1 MAFKFVTGTWQ
12 TEHTFSSAGG
22 DGNVPSCC
30 RRISVASHSP
40 LIGDAHSACRQL
52 SGKRH
57 VVQRYLSIP
66 KMAISSSTASVA
78 VCFSAS
84 CPLSV
89 QRRITVPAAHHL
101 TSMTLEWSHYF
112 LRAATDDCSCG
123 CARSFNVYMVYYQ
136 ITLRPDPSRTR
147 RLECLYIY
155 QSSGH
160 LAAHAYSID
169 TIDIRSCHVNSP
181 CACKKS
187 DAW

>member
-1 MAFKFVTGTWQ
+1 MAFRFVTGTWQ
-12 TEHTFSSAGG
+12 TEHTATCSR
-22 DGNVPSCC
+22 DDWNVPSCS

-101 TSMTLEWSHYF
+101 TSMTLEWSHYL

-136 ITLRPDPSRTR
+136 ITSRTR

-155 QSSGH
+155 I
-160 LAAHAYSID
+160 YIY
-169 TIDIRSCHVNSP
+169 VNRVVI
-181 CACKKS
+181 
-187 DAW
+187 

>member
-1 MAFKFVTGTWQ
+1 MAFRFVTGTWQ
-12 TEHTFSSAGG
+12 TEHTSSCQR
-22 DGNVPSCC
+22 DDWNVPSCS

-160 LAAHAYSID
+160 LAAHAFSID
-169 TIDIRSCHVNSP
+169 TIDIGSCHLNSP